1 VLDVFRHLFLPF
13 CGTQNSIGCNATA
26 LQPGLSSVAISEFG
40 STRRVFRPQPCQ
52 KRERM
57 MRGNI
62 AIVNEMEF

>member
-1 VLDVFRHLFLPF
+1 LTSFDISFSRFAARRTPSAQRNGAAARSFFRGDQCIRLNPASFSP
-13 CGTQNSIGCNATA
+13 AA
-26 LQPGLSSVAISEFG
+26 
-40 STRRVFRPQPCQ
+40 CQ